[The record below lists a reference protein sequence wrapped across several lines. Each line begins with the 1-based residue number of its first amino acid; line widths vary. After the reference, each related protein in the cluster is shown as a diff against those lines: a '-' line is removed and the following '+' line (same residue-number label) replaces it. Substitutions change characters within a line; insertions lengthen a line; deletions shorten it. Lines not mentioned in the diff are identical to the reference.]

1 MKKLF
6 FVFVLIS
13 IVGCSKQKLTI
24 IEKSKVKELVIEKN
38 YSVIYCECETNE
50 LLNKILGK
58 LREKGFQII
67 SINSFENMGVVKTEK
82 NIVLYG
88 YTRKVQGDT
97 KKYTT
102 TNLVNRNQRSDC
114 GKGCTISKSWNE
126 LIVKTVTTPSVS
138 RNNSVLIYKIDDS
151 TELLMAVT
159 SGNKYSLSLS
169 TTEETGGKLNVISE
183 TKAYV
188 IK

>member
-1 MKKLF
+1 MNKLILA
-6 FVFVLIS
+6 LIF
-13 IVGCSKQKLTI
+13 ILIAGCSTQKITRIEEKKTKEI
-24 IEKSKVKELVIEKN
+24 IIPKN
-38 YSVIYCECETNE
+38 YNIIYCKCEVND
-50 LLNKILGK
+50 LLNKILGR
-58 LREKGFQII
+58 LSGKGYKITPV
-67 SINSFENMGVVKTEK
+67 NEFENLNSIKTEK

>member
-1 MKKLF
+1 M
-6 FVFVLIS
+6 
-13 IVGCSKQKLTI
+13 
-24 IEKSKVKELVIEKN
+24 
-38 YSVIYCECETNE
+38 
-50 LLNKILGK
+50 
-58 LREKGFQII
+58 
-67 SINSFENMGVVKTEK
+67 
-82 NIVLYG
+82 LYG